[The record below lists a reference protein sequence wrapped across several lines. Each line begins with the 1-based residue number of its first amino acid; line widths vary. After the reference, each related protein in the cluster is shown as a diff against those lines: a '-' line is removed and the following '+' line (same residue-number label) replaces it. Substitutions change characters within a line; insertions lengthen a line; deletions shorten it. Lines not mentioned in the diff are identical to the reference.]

1 MRDLSPKTIKDI
13 SAHLAAPFG
22 LTSLNSHI
30 TGAVSF
36 LAGRHFLYTIIF
48 TFCSFCPA
56 AFFYERINK

>member
-1 MRDLSPKTIKDI
+1 MRKNLSPKTIKDI

-36 LAGRHFLYTIIF
+36 LAGRHFLYTSHLL
-48 TFCSFCPA
+48 FCLFCPA
-56 AFFYERINK
+56 AFCGEGL